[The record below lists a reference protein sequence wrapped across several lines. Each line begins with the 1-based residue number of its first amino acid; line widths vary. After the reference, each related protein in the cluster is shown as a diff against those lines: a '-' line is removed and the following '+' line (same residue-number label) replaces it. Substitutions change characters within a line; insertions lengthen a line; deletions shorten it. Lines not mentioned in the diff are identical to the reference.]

1 MTPNLDPLRFPIG
14 TFQSPASISEEQIK
28 LWITEIEAL
37 PDLLKQTVKI
47 LSEEDLNLTYRP
59 GGWTIKQVIHHLAD
73 SHMNSYIR
81 FKLAFTEE
89 NPTIRPYFEE
99 RWAEC
104 EEAKNADI
112 HISLNLLDTLHKR
125 WVLFLRTL
133 KVKDWDKTFY
143 HPENKRSTPLKEV
156 AGLYAWHGKHHLNH
170 ILIALKRS

>member
-1 MTPNLDPLRFPIG
+1 MTPNLDSLRFPIG
-14 TFQSPASISEEQIK
+14 TFKPPVSISEKQIQ
-28 LWITEIEAL
+28 LWIAEIEAL
-37 PDLLKQTVKI
+37 PDQLKQTVKT

-59 GGWTIKQVIHHLAD
+59 NGWTIKQVIHHLAD

-104 EEAKNADI
+104 EEAKNGDI
-112 HISLNLLDTLHKR
+112 QISLNILEALHKR
-125 WVLFLRTL
+125 WALFLRSL
-133 KVKDWDKTFY
+133 KLNEWDKTFY
-143 HPENKRSTPLKEV
+143 HPENKQSIPLKEV

-170 ILIALKRS
+170 ILTALK